1 MVLPS
6 WYQLTQVVVEKRRLN
21 GCRNSSSSSSSNR
34 VATAN
39 THKTRAKIFGKKK
52 MDNQTTEQN
61 GMTLPV
67 RVNHRMVRS
76 VAEG

>member
-1 MVLPS
+1 MVLPF
-6 WYQLTQVVVEKRRLN
+6 WYQLTQVVVEKRPLN
-21 GCRNSSSSSSSNR
+21 GCRNSSSSSNR

-52 MDNQTTEQN
+52 TDNQTTEQN